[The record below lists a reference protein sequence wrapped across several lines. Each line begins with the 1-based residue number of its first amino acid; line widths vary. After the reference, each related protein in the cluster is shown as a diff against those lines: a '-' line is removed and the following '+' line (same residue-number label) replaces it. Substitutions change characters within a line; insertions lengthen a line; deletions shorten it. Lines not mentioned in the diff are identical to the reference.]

1 MSADLESPG
10 TAEASAPAS
19 APASRDAEAA
29 RRAARRATLLVADT
43 IGELMEFWNFKPSMG
58 RVWAVL
64 YLSRQPLAAADIADA
79 TGLSSG
85 SVSMTIQDLLKWGV
99 IRREWVPG
107 ERRKLYAA
115 ETDVVAM
122 VTRVFRERE
131 LRVVTD
137 AIARLEEAR
146 RILDQEARSSSADQM
161 LEGRFL
167 ATRVDNIL
175 RLARAGRAVVEQLA
189 RAGAVDLGAIR
200 DALRRR

>member
-1 MSADLESPG
+1 MHPDPQPPRATD
-10 TAEASAPAS
+10 PAG
-19 APASRDAEAA
+19 ARAQPRDPAAA
-29 RRAARRATLLVADT
+29 RAAARRATLLVADT
-43 IGELMEFWNFKPSMG
+43 IGDLMEFWNFKPSMG

-64 YLSRQPLAAADIADA
+64 YLSRHPLSAADIGEA
-79 TGLSSG
+79 TGLSAG
-85 SVSMTIQDLLKWGV
+85 SVSMTLQDLLQWGV
-99 IRREWVPG
+99 VRREWEPG

-131 LRVVTD
+131 LRLVTD

-146 RILDQEARSSSADQM
+146 RILDEEARSSQPEQM

-167 ATRVDNIL
+167 ATRVDNVL
-175 RLARAGRAVVEQLA
+175 RLARAGRAVVEQLS